1 MIHSHSMTGRRFMS
15 AQRRRELLA
24 LLIAACG
31 LAFPASALAG
41 ARATRFVQ
49 KFNVSPDTLCGST
62 GTSYWL
68 FDLTGVPTGN
78 ASFVN
83 AGSIVQTFIAD
94 NGRGVKISYAEGVFT
109 SGATVVYPDGSSSFT
124 ATEAGLNVKTQ
135 ALGGALLEQSTGYLT
150 ITYYFD
156 ANDNFIDATI
166 DSTAGPENNTTAAA
180 DCSVIGPYLAG
191 S

>member
-1 MIHSHSMTGRRFMS
+1 MSTEHTTIRRTL
-15 AQRRRELLA
+15 RRATRHRKLL
-24 LLIAACG
+24 LPLIAACV
-31 LAFPASALAG
+31 LALPASAAAG
-41 ARATRFVQ
+41 GRSTRFVQ
-49 KFNVSPDTLCGST
+49 KFTVSPDTLCGFT
-62 GTSYWL
+62 GTSDWL

-83 AGSIVQTFIAD
+83 AGSIVQTFMAD
-94 NGRGVKISYAEGVFT
+94 NGRGVTISYDRGVFI
-109 SGATVVYPDGSSSFT
+109 SGPPVVYPDGSSSFT
-124 ATEAGLNVKTQ
+124 ATESGLDVKTQ

-166 DSTAGPENNTTAAA
+166 DSTAGPQNNTTAAP
-180 DCSVIGPYLAG
+180 DCSVISPYLAG